1 MKILKKII
9 CICLVAILAAGLF
22 PGAQTE
28 VYAAGKPV
36 QLVSCK
42 LNSGGSKV
50 TVKAKVAGKQKGMG
64 NKLYLFSV
72 DANVKENAKLTGKPV
87 ASANFKKGTVTFSV
101 KYKSSMLCQK
111 FVAAYKKGK
120 KYAAISGAQYITNP
134 EVLASYT
141 GTGVKTTSK
150 KGLQPD
156 WADHTSV
163 KKLRTQHVVLNWSIE
178 EILNKDCGN
187 KEVYKYRG
195 KKYTFDRDRVN
206 WLQDQVRQYIDDGSK
221 VYVILL
227 LGKDAKGQAGK
238 MSYGGGKIFSSIKTT
253 SAAGCRTWEAF
264 MSYMAEK
271 FGNEQH
277 LVSGWILGNEVDSP
291 YDWNYAGGKSL
302 SAYMDDYARAFRIAY
317 NATKSVS
324 SHSKVYI
331 SLDYNWNQDVDGG
344 GNSFF
349 STKKTLDTFYS
360 KLKAQ
365 GKICPN
371 IAYHAYSQGLVEPKF
386 WDDSLAGSGVDSTII
401 TMKNISVLTEYVKK
415 KIGKDATIML
425 AEQAF
430 NSTQGEELQ
439 AATYAYA
446 YYISEGNKMIES
458 FIYARDTEPQ
468 SDVDQAFYWGLRDI
482 NGRERK
488 IYNTFKVIDSKES
501 LDKTKNLL
509 SYTDLSSW
517 TQIPGIK
524 KSTFKNNRSIK
535 NKWPLVQSTSLYVC
549 LADDNWQRET
559 TYVYDGKKHKPAVTV
574 KRNYTGKTVPKK
586 NYSVKYLTDCRS
598 IGVHRIQIKLKGD
611 FRGTIIR
618 EFTIAP
624 QNAMLNDLVMT
635 SNSAT
640 VSWNVPKKT
649 KEQITGYMIQY
660 TDGEGGFYSTPEK
673 DIHLIKIKNSNK
685 LKYTIKG
692 LTKGKRYFVRITTY
706 KTVMV
711 DGKPKDI
718 IAGWGYDDIK
728 YDYATDPVVPEPDT
742 EEDTLE

>member
-1 MKILKKII
+1 
-9 CICLVAILAAGLF
+9 
-22 PGAQTE
+22 
-28 VYAAGKPV
+28 
-36 QLVSCK
+36 
-42 LNSGGSKV
+42 
-50 TVKAKVAGKQKGMG
+50 
-64 NKLYLFSV
+64 
-72 DANVKENAKLTGKPV
+72 
-87 ASANFKKGTVTFSV
+87 
-101 KYKSSMLCQK
+101 
-111 FVAAYKKGK
+111 
-120 KYAAISGAQYITNP
+120 
-134 EVLASYT
+134 
-141 GTGVKTTSK
+141 
-150 KGLQPD
+150 
-156 WADHTSV
+156 
-163 KKLRTQHVVLNWSIE
+163 
-178 EILNKDCGN
+178 
-187 KEVYKYRG
+187 
-195 KKYTFDRDRVN
+195 
-206 WLQDQVRQYIDDGSK
+206 
-221 VYVILL
+221 
-227 LGKDAKGQAGK
+227 
-238 MSYGGGKIFSSIKTT
+238 
-253 SAAGCRTWEAF
+253 
-264 MSYMAEK
+264 
-271 FGNEQH
+271 
-277 LVSGWILGNEVDSP
+277 
-291 YDWNYAGGKSL
+291 
-302 SAYMDDYARAFRIAY
+302 
-317 NATKSVS
+317 
-324 SHSKVYI
+324 
-331 SLDYNWNQDVDGG
+331 
-344 GNSFF
+344 
-349 STKKTLDTFYS
+349 
-360 KLKAQ
+360 
-365 GKICPN
+365 
-371 IAYHAYSQGLVEPKF
+371 
-386 WDDSLAGSGVDSTII
+386 
-401 TMKNISVLTEYVKK
+401 
-415 KIGKDATIML
+415 ML

-468 SDVDQAFYWGLRDI
+468 SDVDQGFYWGLRDI

-728 YDYATDPVVPEPDT
+728 YDYATDPVVQEPDT

>member
-1 MKILKKII
+1 
-9 CICLVAILAAGLF
+9 
-22 PGAQTE
+22 
-28 VYAAGKPV
+28 
-36 QLVSCK
+36 
-42 LNSGGSKV
+42 
-50 TVKAKVAGKQKGMG
+50 
-64 NKLYLFSV
+64 
-72 DANVKENAKLTGKPV
+72 
-87 ASANFKKGTVTFSV
+87 
-101 KYKSSMLCQK
+101 
-111 FVAAYKKGK
+111 
-120 KYAAISGAQYITNP
+120 
-134 EVLASYT
+134 
-141 GTGVKTTSK
+141 
-150 KGLQPD
+150 
-156 WADHTSV
+156 
-163 KKLRTQHVVLNWSIE
+163 
-178 EILNKDCGN
+178 
-187 KEVYKYRG
+187 
-195 KKYTFDRDRVN
+195 
-206 WLQDQVRQYIDDGSK
+206 
-221 VYVILL
+221 
-227 LGKDAKGQAGK
+227 
-238 MSYGGGKIFSSIKTT
+238 
-253 SAAGCRTWEAF
+253 
-264 MSYMAEK
+264 
-271 FGNEQH
+271 
-277 LVSGWILGNEVDSP
+277 
-291 YDWNYAGGKSL
+291 
-302 SAYMDDYARAFRIAY
+302 MDDYARAFRIAY

-468 SDVDQAFYWGLRDI
+468 SDVDQGFYWGLRDS